1 MKIDSCISDMLHFYA
16 CFFKDNYT
24 FYFFSARE
32 YIKLEGISIYCYGS
46 SS

>member
-1 MKIDSCISDMLHFYA
+1 MKIDSSISDTLHFNA

-32 YIKLEGISIYCYGS
+32 YIKLEGINIYYYGYS
-46 SS
+46 S